1 MCHSKGLEVEQ
12 GAGWRGGKGHSP
24 ALRDSAE
31 GSSELWVQH
40 FGLRAECDKWT
51 QPNQQL
57 RRSRLLNRA
66 GLVVLQAGSIPGEQD
81 VSAPEELG
89 LGAGPACS

>member
-1 MCHSKGLEVEQ
+1 ME
-12 GAGWRGGKGHSP
+12 GHSP
-24 ALRDSAE
+24 ALRGSAE

-40 FGLRAECDKWT
+40 FRLRAECDKWT

-57 RRSRLLNRA
+57 PRSWLLNRA